1 MGGGH
6 PEAPPPGG
14 GPPRL
19 HAPALVPV
27 CSAVK
32 ASVPPPPCDRA
43 PPSSRSLAETWGA
56 ASRRA
61 PGTATRGPRAGV
73 GPQSGDRLLSRCHP
87 QRSSVPRRAVAQKI
101 RFCPEAQ
108 PAQPWASYGSAADEG
123 QRETLTPRHRSHVRV
138 GRLLPTSKRPWDAGA
153 RPPLHC
159 PRGEKRGPGGSR
171 RPHQGGSW
179 VLPPP
184 CGQGPWPGSSSGIL
198 ARVPTCP
205 RHLSSGASVGSCS
218 TQGPQ
223 VLCKAAPR
231 GLISMWPSGEAALL
245 CDKFITCGIVLV
257 GYEKSAVAW

>member
-1 MGGGH
+1 MALRTTGDITEDAQGRGARG
-6 PEAPPPGG
+6 EATPKPPPGG

-73 GPQSGDRLLSRCHP
+73 GPQSGDRRLSRCRP
-87 QRSSVPRRAVAQKI
+87 QRLSVPRRAVAQKI

-123 QRETLTPRHRSHVRV
+123 QGETQPLGTAAMSAWAGFSPPRRDRGTQ
-138 GRLLPTSKRPWDAGA
+138 GRGRPSTA
-153 RPPLHC
+153 
-159 PRGEKRGPGGSR
+159 RGERRGDRVEVAGCHSQ
-171 RPHQGGSW
+171 RPHQGGGRGCCRPHVGKAPGPAAAAGFWPKSPPAPGTSPLQCLW
-179 VLPPP
+179 GLAQLKVPKSFAKQLP
-184 CGQGPWPGSSSGIL
+184 G
-198 ARVPTCP
+198 V
-205 RHLSSGASVGSCS
+205 
-218 TQGPQ
+218 
-223 VLCKAAPR
+223 
-231 GLISMWPSGEAALL
+231 
-245 CDKFITCGIVLV
+245 
-257 GYEKSAVAW
+257 

>member
-14 GPPRL
+14 GATSPPRSRPRPCL
-19 HAPALVPV
+19 QRREGQRPAGPWR
-27 CSAVK
+27 AG
-32 ASVPPPPCDRA
+32 ASRRRHVTGRRPRPGVWLRHG
-43 PPSSRSLAETWGA
+43 GA
-56 ASRRA
+56 ALRRA

-73 GPQSGDRLLSRCHP
+73 GPQSGDRRLSRCRP

-171 RPHQGGSW
+171 R
-179 VLPPP
+179 LP
-184 CGQGPWPGSSSGIL
+184 QSE
-198 ARVPTCP
+198 
-205 RHLSSGASVGSCS
+205 
-218 TQGPQ
+218 
-223 VLCKAAPR
+223 AAPGWGR
-231 GLISMWPSGEAALL
+231 GCCRPHVGKAPGPAAAAGFWPESPPAPGTSPLECLWGLAQL
-245 CDKFITCGIVLV
+245 KVP
-257 GYEKSAVAW
+257 KSFAKQLPGV

>member
-1 MGGGH
+1 MTSRKTRKAAGRGGR
-6 PEAPPPGG
+6 PPRSPPPGG

-73 GPQSGDRLLSRCHP
+73 GPQSGDRRLSRCRP

-171 RPHQGGSW
+171 R
-179 VLPPP
+179 LP
-184 CGQGPWPGSSSGIL
+184 QSE
-198 ARVPTCP
+198 
-205 RHLSSGASVGSCS
+205 
-218 TQGPQ
+218 
-223 VLCKAAPR
+223 AAPGWGR
-231 GLISMWPSGEAALL
+231 GCCRPHVGKAPGPAAAAGFWPESPPAPGTSPLQCLWGLAQL
-245 CDKFITCGIVLV
+245 KVP
-257 GYEKSAVAW
+257 KSFAKQLPGV

>member
-6 PEAPPPGG
+6 PEAPPPGE

-73 GPQSGDRLLSRCHP
+73 GPQSGDRLLSRCRP

-171 RPHQGGSW
+171 RLPQRPHQGGGRGCCRPHVGKAPGPAAAAGFWPKSPPAPGTSPLQCLW
-179 VLPPP
+179 GLAQLKVPKSFAKQLP
-184 CGQGPWPGSSSGIL
+184 G
-198 ARVPTCP
+198 V
-205 RHLSSGASVGSCS
+205 
-218 TQGPQ
+218 
-223 VLCKAAPR
+223 
-231 GLISMWPSGEAALL
+231 
-245 CDKFITCGIVLV
+245 
-257 GYEKSAVAW
+257 

>member
-6 PEAPPPGG
+6 PEAPPRG

-73 GPQSGDRLLSRCHP
+73 GPQSGDRLLSRCRP

-123 QRETLTPRHRSHVRV
+123 QGETQPLGTAAMSAWAGFSPPRRDRGTQ
-138 GRLLPTSKRPWDAGA
+138 GRGRPSTA
-153 RPPLHC
+153 
-159 PRGEKRGPGGSR
+159 RGERRGDRVEVAGCHSQ
-171 RPHQGGSW
+171 RPHQGGGRGCCRPHVGKAPGPAAAAGFWPKSPPAPGTSPLQCLW
-179 VLPPP
+179 GLAQLKVPKSFAKQLP
-184 CGQGPWPGSSSGIL
+184 G
-198 ARVPTCP
+198 V
-205 RHLSSGASVGSCS
+205 
-218 TQGPQ
+218 
-223 VLCKAAPR
+223 
-231 GLISMWPSGEAALL
+231 
-245 CDKFITCGIVLV
+245 
-257 GYEKSAVAW
+257 

>member
-1 MGGGH
+1 MALRTTGDITEDAQGRGAWG
-6 PEAPPPGG
+6 EATPKPPPRG

-32 ASVPPPPCDRA
+32 ASAPPPPCDRA

-73 GPQSGDRLLSRCHP
+73 GPQSGDRLLSRCRP

-108 PAQPWASYGSAADEG
+108 PAQPWASYGSAADES
-123 QRETLTPRHRSHVRV
+123 QRETQPLGTAAMSAWAGFSPPRRDRGTQGG
-138 GRLLPTSKRPWDAGA
+138 GRPS
-153 RPPLHC
+153 HC

-171 RPHQGGSW
+171 R
-179 VLPPP
+179 LP
-184 CGQGPWPGSSSGIL
+184 QSE
-198 ARVPTCP
+198 
-205 RHLSSGASVGSCS
+205 
-218 TQGPQ
+218 
-223 VLCKAAPR
+223 AAPGWGR
-231 GLISMWPSGEAALL
+231 GCCRPHVGKAPGPAAAAGFWPESPPAPGTSPLECLWGLAQL
-245 CDKFITCGIVLV
+245 KVP
-257 GYEKSAVAW
+257 KSFAKQLPGV

>member
-1 MGGGH
+1 MTSRKTRKAAGRGGR
-6 PEAPPPGG
+6 PPRSPPPGG

-73 GPQSGDRLLSRCHP
+73 GPQSGDRLLSRCRP

-171 RPHQGGSW
+171 RLPQSEAAPGGVVGAAAPMWARPLARQQQRDSGPSPH
-179 VLPPP
+179 LPPAP
-184 CGQGPWPGSSSGIL
+184 LLWSVCGVLLNSRSPSPLQSSSPGSDQHVAIW
-198 ARVPTCP
+198 
-205 RHLSSGASVGSCS
+205 GSC
-218 TQGPQ
+218 
-223 VLCKAAPR
+223 V
-231 GLISMWPSGEAALL
+231 IM
-245 CDKFITCGIVLV
+245 
-257 GYEKSAVAW
+257 

>member
-1 MGGGH
+1 MALRTTGDITEDAQGRGAWG
-6 PEAPPPGG
+6 EATPKPPPPGW

-32 ASVPPPPCDRA
+32 ASAPPPPCDRA

-73 GPQSGDRLLSRCHP
+73 GPQSGDRRLSRCRP
-87 QRSSVPRRAVAQKI
+87 QRSSVPWRAVAQKI

-171 RPHQGGSW
+171 R
-179 VLPPP
+179 LP
-184 CGQGPWPGSSSGIL
+184 QSE
-198 ARVPTCP
+198 
-205 RHLSSGASVGSCS
+205 
-218 TQGPQ
+218 
-223 VLCKAAPR
+223 AAPGWGR
-231 GLISMWPSGEAALL
+231 GCCRPHVGKAPGPAAAAGFWPESPPAPGTSPLECLWGLAQL
-245 CDKFITCGIVLV
+245 KVP
-257 GYEKSAVAW
+257 KSFAKQLPGV